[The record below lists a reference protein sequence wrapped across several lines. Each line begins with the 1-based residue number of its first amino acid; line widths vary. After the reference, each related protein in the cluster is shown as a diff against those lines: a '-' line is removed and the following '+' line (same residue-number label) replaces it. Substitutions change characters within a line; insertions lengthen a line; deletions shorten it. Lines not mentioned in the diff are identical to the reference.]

1 MPLNTKQLESRV
13 HSGLDGVYLVA
24 GEEPLLIQEAAD
36 AIRAKAR
43 ERGFD
48 EREVLA
54 VEPGFNWER
63 LHETG
68 ANLSLFSSRRLI
80 ELRLAD
86 ARPGE
91 AGSRALQAYVES
103 PPPDAV
109 MLVLAGSLDRKA
121 RSSKWFKA
129 LESAGAAVYVWPV
142 KPHQLPRWIEG
153 RMRAAGLA
161 PERGAAETL
170 AALTEGNLL
179 AAAQGIQRLALLH
192 AGAPISTEQIREC
205 VADNARFN
213 VFDLADKLLAGR
225 IQPVLRSLDRLR
237 EEGVEPALVLWAL
250 ARELRSVAAV
260 ADRVARG
267 ATPDKA
273 LAEERVWASRKRL
286 VGQAAQRLGSARALA
301 LLQGAARADRVNKG
315 AEPGQPW
322 EELVNLCIRAC

>member
-1 MPLNTKQLESRV
+1 MPLNTKQLENRLRG
-13 HSGLDGVYLVA
+13 GLDAVYLVA
-24 GEEPLLIQEAAD
+24 GEEPLLVQEATD
-36 AIRAKAR
+36 AIRARAR
-43 ERGFD
+43 NGGFY

-54 VEPGFNWER
+54 VEPGFNWDR
-63 LHETG
+63 LLEAG
-68 ANLSLFSSRRLI
+68 ANMSLFSNRRLI

-91 AGSRALQAYVES
+91 AGARALQTYAGA

-109 MLVLAGSLDRKA
+109 LLVVAGSLDRKA
-121 RSSKWFKA
+121 RSSRWFKA

-142 KPHQLPRWIEG
+142 KSNQLPRWVED
-153 RMRAAGLA
+153 RMRATGLA
-161 PERGAAETL
+161 PEQGSAEEL
-170 AALTEGNLL
+170 AVLTEGNLL

-192 AGAPISTEQIREC
+192 ADARVSPGQVREC

-225 IQPVLRSLDRLR
+225 IRPVLRSLDRLR

-267 ATPDKA
+267 ASPDKA

-286 VGQAAQRLGSARALA
+286 VGRAAQRLGPARALA
-301 LLQGAARADRVNKG
+301 LLHTAARADRVNKG
-315 AEPGQPW
+315 VEPGQPW